1 MLVLVAP
8 LGAASGAAASSS
20 AATRWPSDFDTLGQQ
35 FLDGV
40 SELGRRAAEAGDA
53 LQRLLPGAGSATS
66 AAAHDALPIE
76 GVWKKASPIRG
87 GDNFLDVA
95 LGVGWVKRRI
105 AVNAAQTQTLR
116 WTGSSIILDISDKRG
131 TKRHEMVPHGKVV
144 QGKGFMGLPVSRKV
158 WWASKGSVIV
168 MEERYKQHLGGDE
181 HGSPCEGDACPL
193 VRSTRGARGDEMYI
207 EVERKLLNG
216 KVVRMKTLFEKQRE
230 KPSALAF
237 IVPRGVRTLL
247 FDEKAAAEQPG
258 DRSAGDGKR
267 SLASLR
273 GGGGGGGARSGDR
286 QCAARPAARPRSPTA
301 RLTFAARAKRERRK
315 CEAASGGQI

>member
-181 HGSPCEGDACPL
+181 HGSPC
-193 VRSTRGARGDEMYI
+193 
-207 EVERKLLNG
+207 
-216 KVVRMKTLFEKQRE
+216 
-230 KPSALAF
+230 
-237 IVPRGVRTLL
+237 
-247 FDEKAAAEQPG
+247 
-258 DRSAGDGKR
+258 
-267 SLASLR
+267 
-273 GGGGGGGARSGDR
+273 
-286 QCAARPAARPRSPTA
+286 
-301 RLTFAARAKRERRK
+301 
-315 CEAASGGQI
+315 